1 MTVYKRLRKNDNDLK
16 WFIQRKKSE
25 NLDLIR
31 ADLFKFIEKRFRNYL
46 STRNLE
52 NK

>member
-1 MTVYKRLRKNDNDLK
+1 MTVYKRLQKNDNVLK

-31 ADLFKFIEKRFRNYL
+31 AHLCELIYREVI
-46 STRNLE
+46 
-52 NK
+52 